1 MVRVITLTSY
11 LVLVMLSPMQ
21 LMACEKMPD
30 RSGSVATQEMG
41 INHEQMTPDCHKM
54 SDAIKLANSELAF
67 DCILSCA
74 SSVSSVSDMLIDF
87 QKPLFAQVKSDV
99 GMINHVLPPH
109 TSQLFRPPIV

>member
-11 LVLVMLSPMQ
+11 LILVMLSPMQ

-30 RSGSVATQEMG
+30 RSVSVVSQEMG

-54 SDAIKLANSELAF
+54 SDAHQLANSELAF

-74 SSVSSVSDMLIDF
+74 SSVSSVSDMPIDF

>member
-11 LVLVMLSPMQ
+11 LLLVMLSPMQ

-54 SDAIKLANSELAF
+54 FDALKLTNSELAF

-87 QKPLFAQVKSDV
+87 QKPLFAQVESDV